1 MAHVLLLWEISAA
14 HPSLEG
20 VAAVQR
26 DRSWSKKVLQP
37 GEGWCG
43 VHGMSQTERGPI
55 GRSGGSMSVG
65 AGDEQ
70 DF

>member
-1 MAHVLLLWEISAA
+1 MLLLCGGS
-14 HPSLEG
+14 
-20 VAAVQR
+20 
-26 DRSWSKKVLQP
+26 RSWSKKVLQP

-55 GRSGGSMSVG
+55 GRSGGSMSVE